1 MKQVKTTLK
10 TMDTTY
16 DEMKQISKAGA
27 GLYKF
32 VTAVVGYCEV
42 AREIKPKRDLV
53 ANLEKEFA
61 QAKRSLDKT
70 VNEVKKLE
78 EQLEKLGA
86 QYKEAMAEKETLR
99 EEADLMQRRL
109 VAADKLISGL
119 SSENER

>member
-1 MKQVKTTLK
+1 MKTVKATLK
-10 TMDTTY
+10 TMDTSY

-32 VTAVVGYCEV
+32 VTAVIGYCEV

-70 VNEVKKLE
+70 
-78 EQLEKLGA
+78 
-86 QYKEAMAEKETLR
+86 EKEV
-99 EEADLMQRRL
+99 DLLQFHL
-109 VAADKLISGL
+109 NCSDIIS
-119 SSENER
+119 N

>member
-1 MKQVKTTLK
+1 MKTVKQTLK

-61 QAKRSLDKT
+61 QVHAHIKNLTMCSKT
-70 VNEVKKLE
+70 WK
-78 EQLEKLGA
+78 
-86 QYKEAMAEKETLR
+86 
-99 EEADLMQRRL
+99 
-109 VAADKLISGL
+109 
-119 SSENER
+119 